1 MNISTSRSNLSQR
14 QNFSKKRHSLAGF
27 GSTNSLANFGSSHA
41 LSALAGSVP
50 ICNCNAELQKEELRK
65 YRVVSAQAIQNSWTE
80 VETLQRTCAGYDQK
94 LDDLSRQLQS
104 KTALLDNSRY
114 RCSNLEEELN
124 ILTTNIDPSSPKGSV
139 RSVTGKLQDVTPHQ
153 HAKDNIHDHD
163 PLSRNQED
171 PDQKTRNKEVMRLK
185 QILMHKNSTVDNMEF
200 VLAQNVKMM
209 RTCLAKL
216 QEMEQQGS
224 Y

>member
-1 MNISTSRSNLSQR
+1 
-14 QNFSKKRHSLAGF
+14 
-27 GSTNSLANFGSSHA
+27 
-41 LSALAGSVP
+41 
-50 ICNCNAELQKEELRK
+50 
-65 YRVVSAQAIQNSWTE
+65 
-80 VETLQRTCAGYDQK
+80 

-104 KTALLDNSRY
+104 KTTLLDNSRY

-124 ILTTNIDPSSPKGSV
+124 ILTTNIDPSSPKGSL

-171 PDQKTRNKEVMRLK
+171 PDQKARNKEVMRLK

-209 RTCLAKL
+209 RTCLVKL